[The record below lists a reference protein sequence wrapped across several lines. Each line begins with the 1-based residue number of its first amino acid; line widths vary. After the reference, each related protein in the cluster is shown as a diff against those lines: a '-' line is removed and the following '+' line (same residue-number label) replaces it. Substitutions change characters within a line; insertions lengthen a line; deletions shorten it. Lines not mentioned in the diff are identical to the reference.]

1 MKKGT
6 DMFNFLKRLFGK
18 HAYITSLRPCPACRA
33 SFTRTW
39 TSSPMLTRSDDLR
52 ILCVFFNFMRNYMP
66 KQRNVLC

>member
-6 DMFNFLKRLFGK
+6 DMFNFIKRLFVRK
-18 HAYITSLRPCPACRA
+18 RTYLTSLKPCPCRA
-33 SFTRTW
+33 YFTRTW